1 LRRVRTPNSFV
12 TIAALV
18 ALATALSACGGGGG
32 SNGDAEET
40 IDSATLQ
47 GIESGRLDLAVKLS
61 AKGEDGGNLDLDLS
75 GAFQGEGQGELPQLD
90 GSATAKGKLGGR
102 KIDFDGGLVL
112 LPNTAFVDYEGT
124 TYEVDPTTYSFVESA
139 IQQAQRE
146 GGGEGE
152 DGGTTACQ
160 EEFGDLEFS
169 EFVENAEDEGSADV
183 GGESTTK
190 VSGELDVPALL
201 EQASEIAD
209 SPACSAQL
217 SAAGELPSGD
227 ELDES
232 KQEVEKAVKRA
243 NVELYVG
250 DDGIVR
256 RFVIQ
261 TRIEPQNGG
270 DGPGSVDLNLD
281 LRLTEVNE
289 GQQISAPG
297 GKAKPLSDLF
307 LELNVNPIELLE
319 QLQGEGEAGQLDFE
333 GLLEGLGEAAR

>member
-1 LRRVRTPNSFV
+1 LRRPRTRYSFA
-12 TIAALV
+12 TLAALV
-18 ALATALSACGGGGG
+18 ALTTALSACGGDGG
-32 SNGDAEET
+32 STGSAGEV

-47 GIESGRLDLAVKLS
+47 GVESGKLDLAVELS
-61 AKGEDGGNLDLDLS
+61 AKGEDGGNLNLNVS
-75 GAFQGEGQGELPQLD
+75 GAFQGEGRGELPQLD
-90 GSATAKGKLGGR
+90 GSATAKGKIGGR

-112 LPNTAFVDYEGT
+112 LPNSAYVNYEGT
-124 TYEVDPTTYSFVESA
+124 EYEVDPTTYSFVESA
-139 IQQAQRE
+139 LKQAQRE

-160 EEFGDLEFS
+160 EEFGGLKFREFI
-169 EFVENAEDEGSADV
+169 ENAETEGSADV

-190 VSGELDVPALL
+190 VGGELDVPALL
-201 EQASEIAD
+201 DQGVEIAE

-227 ELDES
+227 ELDEA
-232 KQEVEKAVKRA
+232 KDEVEKAVKRA
-243 NVELYVG
+243 SVELYVG

-261 TRIEPQNGG
+261 AQIEPQNGG
-270 DGPGSVDLNLD
+270 DGPSRVDLDLD

-289 GQQISAPG
+289 EQQISAPG

-307 LELNVNPIELLE
+307 IKLDVNPIELLE